1 MKITKQHLNSLAS
14 LIRDVDERNTIG
26 CDGCFELMSQYADA
40 MLEGIELDD
49 AMQAVQIHLSECP
62 CCRYEY
68 EALQAALEEVATA
81 Q

>member
-1 MKITKQHLNSLAS
+1 MKITKQHLESLGS
-14 LIRDVDERNTIG
+14 LIRDVDERNTLG
-26 CDGCFELMSQYADA
+26 CDGCFELLSQYADA

-68 EALQAALEEVATA
+68 EALQAALAEVAAA

>member
-1 MKITKQHLNSLAS
+1 MKITKQHLDTLGA
-14 LIRDVDERNTIG
+14 LIRDVDERNTLG
-26 CDGCFELMSQYADA
+26 CDGCFELMSRYADA
-40 MLEGIELDD
+40 MVEGIELDD

-68 EALQAALEEVATA
+68 EALQAALAEVATA

>member
-1 MKITKQHLNSLAS
+1 MKITKQHLDTLGS
-14 LIRDVDERNTIG
+14 LIRDVDERNTLG
-26 CDGCFELMSQYADA
+26 CDGCFELMSQYADV
-40 MLEGIELDD
+40 MLDGIDLDD

-68 EALQAALEEVATA
+68 EALQAALAEVATV

>member
-1 MKITKQHLNSLAS
+1 MKITKQHLDRLGS
-14 LIRDVDERNTIG
+14 LIRDVDERNTLG

-68 EALQAALEEVATA
+68 EALQAALAEVAMIR
-81 Q
+81 